1 MKLHLLNRYHFRP
14 HIAFDVE
21 PKSDGAMQI
30 TGLNADPSECVLTE
44 NVPDQVA
51 PFAATFPVS
60 VDVNI
65 YVSAHIHHTLYD
77 LGVCKYTSE
86 LILRNRITAHL
97 RVYSLNF

>member
-1 MKLHLLNRYHFRP
+1 MT
-14 HIAFDVE
+14 FDVE
-21 PKSDGAMQI
+21 PKLDGALQI

-44 NVPDQVA
+44 IVPNRVA
-51 PFAATFPVS
+51 PFVVTFPVS

-86 LILRNRITAHL
+86 RILRNRIIAHL
-97 RVYSLNF
+97 RVCSLNF